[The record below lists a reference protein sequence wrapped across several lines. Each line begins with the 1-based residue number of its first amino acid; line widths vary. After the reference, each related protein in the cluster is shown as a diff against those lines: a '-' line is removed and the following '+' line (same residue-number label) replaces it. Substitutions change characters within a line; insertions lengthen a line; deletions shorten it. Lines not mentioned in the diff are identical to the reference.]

1 MRGNMK
7 RALELVNRS
16 RTSVKREDVSNKN
29 RDELQRE

>member
-7 RALELVNRS
+7 RALELVKRG
-16 RTSVKREDVSNKN
+16 RTNVKREDVPNKN